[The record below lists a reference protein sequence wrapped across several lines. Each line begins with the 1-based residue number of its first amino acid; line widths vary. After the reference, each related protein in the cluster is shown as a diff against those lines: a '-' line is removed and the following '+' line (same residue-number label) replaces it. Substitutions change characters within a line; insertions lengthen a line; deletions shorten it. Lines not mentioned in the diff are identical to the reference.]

1 MTDSR
6 EAYSII
12 SNRNDRTSAK
22 PGEVLKFL
30 GITSRARFYCSEIIE
45 RIRLMERNSRIKKS
59 INKTKQSEG
68 IFNMQKSSYPNIDI
82 LEVDET
88 EHNDNKQSTNHSKSN
103 VVLPKIVQADKSPD
117 ANLNSSLE
125 EDKLEEEKI
134 KKK

>member
-68 IFNMQKSSYPNIDI
+68 IFNMHRFSQPNIDI

-88 EHNDNKQSTNHSKSN
+88 EHNDNKEIANHSKSN

-125 EDKLEEEKI
+125 ADKLEEEKI